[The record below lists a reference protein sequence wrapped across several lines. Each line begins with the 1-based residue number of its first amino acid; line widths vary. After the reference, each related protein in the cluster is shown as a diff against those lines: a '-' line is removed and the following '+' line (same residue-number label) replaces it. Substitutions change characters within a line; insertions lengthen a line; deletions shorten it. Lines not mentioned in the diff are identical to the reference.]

1 MKIYIIRVGSKIWL
15 YRSQAAAIA
24 DPDNP
29 LKITAR
35 TGLNRRNAVK
45 LHRNNMGHEAG
56 EGYPFAVGDVVV
68 DCLFAKGMGDLKND
82 KKQSDDEPEILD

>member
-1 MKIYIIRVGSKIWL
+1 MKIYIIHVGYKIWL

-29 LKITAR
+29 LNITAR
-35 TGLNRRNAVK
+35 TWLNRRNAVK
-45 LHRNNMGHEAG
+45 LHRYEMGHEAG

-68 DCLFAKGMGDLKND
+68 DCLPAKGMGDLKTD
-82 KKQSDDEPEILD
+82 TL

>member
-1 MKIYIIRVGSKIWL
+1 MKIYIIRLGSKIWL

-35 TGLNRRNAVK
+35 TWLNRRYAVK
-45 LHRNNMGHEAG
+45 ALRYKMGHEAG
-56 EGYPFAVGDVVV
+56 EGYPCAVGDAVL

-82 KKQSDDEPEILD
+82 KNQRDEPEILD

>member
-1 MKIYIIRVGSKIWL
+1 MKIYIIRLGSKIWL

-29 LKITAR
+29 LNITAR
-35 TGLNRRNAVK
+35 TWLNRRNAVK
-45 LHRNNMGHEAG
+45 LHRYEMGHEAG
-56 EGYPFAVGDVVV
+56 GGYPFAVGDVVV

-82 KKQSDDEPEILD
+82 KNQSDEK

>member
-15 YRSQAAAIA
+15 YTSQIAAIR
-24 DPDNP
+24 DPNNP
-29 LKITAR
+29 LKISPR
-35 TGLNRRNAVK
+35 TWSNRVDAVK
-45 LHRNNMGHEAG
+45 LHRCEMGFEAG

-82 KKQSDDEPEILD
+82 KNQGNGKN

>member
-1 MKIYIIRVGSKIWL
+1 MKIYIIRLGSKIWL

-24 DPDNP
+24 DPGNP
-29 LKITAR
+29 LNITAR
-35 TGLNRRNAVK
+35 TWLNRRYAAKALRYNT
-45 LHRNNMGHEAG
+45 GHESG

-82 KKQSDDEPEILD
+82 KNQSHDEPEILD

>member
-1 MKIYIIRVGSKIWL
+1 MKIYIIRDGFKIWL

-35 TGLNRRNAVK
+35 TWLNRRYAAK
-45 LHRNNMGHEAG
+45 ALRYNMGHEAG

-68 DCLFAKGMGDLKND
+68 DCLFAKGMGDLKNN
-82 KKQSDDEPEILD
+82 KNHTSEK

>member
-1 MKIYIIRVGSKIWL
+1 MKIYIIREGFKIWL

-29 LKITAR
+29 LKITAG
-35 TGLNRRNAVK
+35 TWLNRRNAVK
-45 LHRNNMGHEAG
+45 LHRYNMGHEAG

-82 KKQSDDEPEILD
+82 KNQSDEK

>member
-1 MKIYIIRVGSKIWL
+1 MKIYIIRLGSKIWL

-29 LKITAR
+29 LNITAR
-35 TGLNRRNAVK
+35 TWLNRRNAVK

-82 KKQSDDEPEILD
+82 KNKSDEK

>member
-1 MKIYIIRVGSKIWL
+1 MKIYIIRLGSKIWL

-29 LKITAR
+29 LNITAR
-35 TGLNRRNAVK
+35 TWLNRRNAAK
-45 LHRNNMGHEAG
+45 LHRYEMGHESG

-82 KKQSDDEPEILD
+82 KNQSDEK

>member
-35 TGLNRRNAVK
+35 TWLNRRNAAK
-45 LHRNNMGHEAG
+45 LHSYEMGHEAG

-82 KKQSDDEPEILD
+82 KNQGNGKN

>member
-35 TGLNRRNAVK
+35 TWLNRRNAVK
-45 LHRNNMGHEAG
+45 LHRYDMGFEAG

-82 KKQSDDEPEILD
+82 KNKSDEK

>member
-1 MKIYIIRVGSKIWL
+1 MKIYVIRFGSKIWP
-15 YRSQAAAIA
+15 YTSQIAAIR

-29 LKITAR
+29 LKISPR
-35 TGLNRRNAVK
+35 TWSNRVNAVK
-45 LHRNNMGHEAG
+45 LHRYEMGFEAG

-82 KKQSDDEPEILD
+82 KNQSDEKSRH

>member
-29 LKITAR
+29 LNITAR
-35 TGLNRRNAVK
+35 TWLNRRNAVK
-45 LHRNNMGHEAG
+45 SHRYEMGHETG
-56 EGYPFAVGDVVV
+56 EGYPFFVGNVVV
-68 DCLFAKGMGDLKND
+68 DCLFAKGMGDLKNN
-82 KKQSDDEPEILD
+82 KKQSDEKSKH